1 MRKGAGTWLAARQNL
16 AKACGISHRSQGY
29 GDGKSQ
35 RPALGGAAFAS
46 QSFYEE
52 EGAIQRGTIAG
63 ALGIYRGIQSGMSR
77 SRLLGANRARRPRV
91 LSACALLSVSLAAC
105 STGGARLADTR
116 LPPAFDAAKGEASL
130 AAGDLD
136 HWWLLF
142 NDPTLNALEDEAF
155 RLSPDART
163 ADARLLEARATR
175 NSQIAQT
182 LPQTEAQ
189 GNANRKRTYNLDG
202 NSSNLIPTGG
212 QSISETLNFN
222 VSWEIDLFGRLAIA
236 RKTASADLAA
246 TRFNIE
252 GSRAALAANVAD
264 SYFQVRGLAIQLAD
278 ARETV
283 RIQRQLQDITTRK
296 AKLGLGAASDADRV
310 AGDLAQALSNAENFE
325 AELHAN
331 QRTLLILVGRGID
344 PVSTVTPETVAGDV
358 PATPDSIPGDLLQ
371 RRPDVREAEAKVRSA
386 AGRDKIAHRAFFPT
400 FTFQPTAGLSHLV
413 SPGVSFIPPATL
425 LPAQQTTNTS
435 FWAYGVGVSQPVLD
449 VPRLL
454 ADMHAQD
461 ARTEEA
467 VIAYE
472 KIVQTAFG
480 EAESALVRLSAD
492 QRRVALLKDGESR
505 SRRAYEAARTRY
517 AQGLDDLQAA
527 LSAEQSWRGTK
538 SALTAEQVQA
548 LRRAVQT
555 YKALGG
561 GWAYAARAGGA
572 P

>member
-1 MRKGAGTWLAARQNL
+1 MR
-16 AKACGISHRSQGY
+16 
-29 GDGKSQ
+29 
-35 RPALGGAAFAS
+35 
-46 QSFYEE
+46 
-52 EGAIQRGTIAG
+52 
-63 ALGIYRGIQSGMSR
+63 R
-77 SRLLGANRARRPRV
+77 SRLLGAVCAQKARAWA
-91 LSACALLSVSLAAC
+91 ACALLALSLTAC
-105 STGGARLADTR
+105 ASGGARTADTR
-116 LPPAFDAAKGEASL
+116 LPPAYDALKGGAPKGQAEL
-130 AAGDLD
+130 AAADLD
-136 HWWLLF
+136 RWWLLF
-142 NDPTLNALEDEAF
+142 NDQTLNALEDEAF

-175 NSQIAQT
+175 SSQVAQT

-189 GNANRKRTYNLDG
+189 GNANHKQTSNLDG
-202 NSSNLIPTGG
+202 NSNNLIPVGG
-212 QSISETLNFN
+212 ASISETLNFN

-236 RKTASADLAA
+236 RRTASADLAA

-283 RIQRQLQDITTRK
+283 RIQTQLQDIAAKK
-296 AKLGLGAASDADRV
+296 AQLGLGAASDADRV
-310 AGDLAQALSNAENFE
+310 AGDLAQALSNAESLE

-344 PVSTVTPETVAGDV
+344 PVSTVTPATVAGDV
-358 PATPDSIPGDLLQ
+358 PAAPDSIPGDLLQ

-400 FTFQPTAGLSHLV
+400 FTFQPSGGLSHLV

-425 LPAQQTTNTS
+425 SPSQQTTNTS

-461 ARTEEA
+461 ARTEQA

-472 KIVQTAFG
+472 KTVQTAFG

-492 QRRVALLKDGESR
+492 QRRVALLKDGETR
-505 SRRAYEAARTRY
+505 SHRAYDAARTRY
-517 AQGLDDLQAA
+517 AQGLDDLQTA
-527 LSAEQSWRGTK
+527 LGAEQSWRTTK

-561 GWAYAARAGGA
+561 GWAYADRAGGA

>member
-1 MRKGAGTWLAARQNL
+1 MIGPRHLNAPAGPRAAGR
-16 AKACGISHRSQGY
+16 
-29 GDGKSQ
+29 
-35 RPALGGAAFAS
+35 AL
-46 QSFYEE
+46 
-52 EGAIQRGTIAG
+52 
-63 ALGIYRGIQSGMSR
+63 
-77 SRLLGANRARRPRV
+77 
-91 LSACALLSVSLAAC
+91 ACAVLALSLAAC
-105 STGGARLADTR
+105 AAGGARTADTR
-116 LPPAFDAAKGEASL
+116 LPPVFDAPKGQADL
-130 AAGDLD
+130 APAELD

-142 NDPTLNALEDEAF
+142 NDRALNALEADAF

-163 ADARLLEARATR
+163 ASARLLEARATR
-175 NSQIAQT
+175 SSLVAQT
-182 LPQTEAQ
+182 LPQAEAV
-189 GNANRKRTYNLDG
+189 GNANHKQTSNLD
-202 NSSNLIPTGG
+202 NDSHNLIPVGG
-212 QSISETLNFN
+212 TSISETLNFN

-236 RKTASADLAA
+236 RKVANADLAA
-246 TRFNIE
+246 TLFNVE

-283 RIQRQLQDITTRK
+283 RIQRQLQDIATRR
-296 AKLGLGAASDADRV
+296 ASLGLGATSDADRV
-310 AGDLAQALSNAENFE
+310 AGDLAQAMSNTESLE

-344 PVSTVTPETVAGDV
+344 PVSTVTPDAEAGEP
-358 PATPDSIPGDLLQ
+358 PAPPDAIPGELLE
-371 RRPDVREAEAKVRSA
+371 RRPDIREAEAKVRSA
-386 AGRDKIAHRAFFPT
+386 AGRDKIAHRALFPT
-400 FTFQPTAGLSHLV
+400 FTFQPSAGLSHLV
-413 SPGVSFIPPATL
+413 SPGVTFIPPASL
-425 LPAQQTTNTS
+425 MPAQQTTNTS

-461 ARTEEA
+461 ARTEQA
-467 VIAYE
+467 VISYE
-472 KIVQTAFG
+472 KTVQTAFG

-492 QRRVALLKDGESR
+492 RRRVSLLKDGEVR
-505 SRRAYEAARTRY
+505 SHRAYDAARTRY
-517 AQGLDDLQAA
+517 AQGLDDLQSA
-527 LSAEQSWRGTK
+527 LGAEQSWRTTR